1 MSKQI
6 VTIPLVNISRLQIY
20 INKSVKTL
28 AQIKQETGADY
39 ILNGGLYE
47 GTKAVCHLKADGYV
61 YASDQYTYWGYAW
74 DNGSDISM
82 QVIPKSTSKNY
93 ISCVELI
100 RDKKPNPKPIYNKDV
115 GGARGRTAMG
125 IKNNNLCLYVTGDGT
140 SDAKNPE
147 SLRDELMNLGWESA
161 MMLDGGGSSQCDFNG
176 QKITSSRKVHNLILV
191 YLKKDGGVPVTNK
204 KYTVCLDPG
213 HHGKSGNASPDK
225 TYYEYKFT
233 WDISQRIKKLLE
245 YNGVNVVLTKDSQ
258 DANKSLTD
266 RAGVSNTA
274 KADLFISP
282 HTNAVGS
289 GWSNARGLEVYTSYA
304 NDKAG
309 RNIAAN
315 KMIARFKE
323 AGIVLRQPTLRHN
336 NTFTVLV
343 KTNAPAVLIEYG
355 FHTNKEDVALLLSD
369 AYKDKLAE
377 ATVKGICDYFGVP
390 YKAPQSP
397 TTPVTPPS
405 NTVGSE
411 ASKWASEAWQKA
423 VSKGIMDGTN
433 PQGNVTREMLAVVL
447 SNLGLL

>member
-1 MSKQI
+1 
-6 VTIPLVNISRLQIY
+6 
-20 INKSVKTL
+20 
-28 AQIKQETGADY
+28 
-39 ILNGGLYE
+39 
-47 GTKAVCHLKADGYV
+47 
-61 YASDQYTYWGYAW
+61 
-74 DNGSDISM
+74 M
-82 QVIPKSTSKNY
+82 QVIPKTTSKNY

-115 GGARGRTAMG
+115 GNVRGRTAMG

-140 SDAKNPE
+140 SDAKTPE
-147 SLRDELMNLGWESA
+147 SLRDELVKLGWESA
-161 MMLDGGGSSQCDFNG
+161 MMLDGGGSSQCDFVG
-176 QKITSSRKVHNLILV
+176 QKITSGRKVHNLILV
-191 YLKKDGGVPVTNK
+191 YLKKDGGTPVSNK
-204 KYTVCLDPG
+204 KFTVCLDPG
-213 HHGKSGNASPDK
+213 HHGKSVNASPDK

-245 YNGVNVVLTKDSQ
+245 YNEINVVLTKDSQ
-258 DANKSLTD
+258 DADKSLTN

-282 HTNAVGS
+282 HTNAAPDTDAVKD
-289 GWSNARGLEVYTSYA
+289 GWSDPRGLEIYTSYA
-304 NDKAG
+304 SVTAG

-336 NTFTVLV
+336 NTFTVLT

-377 ATVKGICDYFGVP
+377 ATVKGVCDYFGVP
-390 YKAPQSP
+390 YKAIQSP

-405 NTVGSE
+405 NTVGSG

-423 VSKGIMDGTN
+423 TDKGVVDGTN

-447 SNLGLL
+447 DNLGLL